1 MKPTRLCL
9 LGDANSVH
17 LQRWVHEMSARGFE
31 VSVVTARPAAM
42 EGVAQQ
48 IVLPPVRRS
57 ADWLLRV
64 GAARDALRQL
74 RPDLVHAH
82 YITSYG
88 YLAARTVPAMRLPLV
103 LTAWGSDL
111 LVTPRSSALLRALTG
126 WTLRRADCLTGDSA
140 ALLDA
145 AGDYGLRHEPLL
157 IHFGVDLA
165 RFAPSPWHDKP
176 GFELV
181 SLRAWEPNYRI
192 DRIVQAFGLLRDRM
206 PSAPLHLHL
215 LGGGSLRSEL
225 SQQIEALALRN
236 CVTLHGRCDDAGMV
250 RVMARCK
257 VSVSVP
263 QSDATSVS
271 VLESMGAGLAVVAS
285 DLPANRDWLGTDHRL
300 LIDADG
306 EALAQGISTCL
317 LRMLNDDTQTL
328 KVAEANRRRVE
339 ADGDRAQQ
347 MNRMAAV
354 YRRLLQGSGA
364 TTPSMPNPPPA
375 QSHGAPR

>member
-17 LQRWVHEMSARGFE
+17 LQRWAREMAARGFE
-31 VSVVTARPAAM
+31 ISVVTARPAPM
-42 EGVAQQ
+42 DGVAQQ
-48 IVLPPVRRS
+48 IVLAPVRRS
-57 ADWLLRV
+57 SDWLLRV
-64 GAARDALRQL
+64 GATRDALRKL

-103 LTAWGSDL
+103 MTAWGSDL
-111 LVTPRSSALLRALTG
+111 LVTPRSSGLLRALTG

-140 ALLDA
+140 DLLTA
-145 AGDYGLRHEPLL
+145 AGAFGLRHAPLL

-165 RFAPSPWHDKP
+165 RFAPSPWGGKP
-176 GFELV
+176 GFETV

-192 DRIVQAFGLLRDRM
+192 DRIVQALALLRDRM
-206 PSAPLHLHL
+206 PRSPLHLHL
-215 LGGGSLRSEL
+215 LGGGSLQGALTQQVAAL
-225 SQQIEALALRN
+225 SLQDR
-236 CVTLHGRCDDAGMV
+236 VTLHGRCDDAGMAQ
-250 RVMARCK
+250 VMARCK

-263 QSDATSVS
+263 RSDATSVS

-285 DLPANRDWLGTDHRL
+285 DLPANRDWLGDDRAW

-306 EALAQGISTCL
+306 DALARGIAETLGSL
-317 LRMLNDDTQTL
+317 LQDDRRMQQ
-328 KVAEANRRRVE
+328 VAQANRARVE

-347 MNRMAAV
+347 MDRMAAV
-354 YRRLLQGSGA
+354 YERLLQERSTA
-364 TTPSMPNPPPA
+364 
-375 QSHGAPR
+375 APGRRPKAAR